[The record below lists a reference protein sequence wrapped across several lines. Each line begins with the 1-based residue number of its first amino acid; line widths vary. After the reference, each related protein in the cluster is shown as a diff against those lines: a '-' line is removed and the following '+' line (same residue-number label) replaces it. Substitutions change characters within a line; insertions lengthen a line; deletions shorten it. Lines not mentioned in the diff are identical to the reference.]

1 MTQRKSSN
9 DVAGFRLFERDGG
22 VVKLLKSFQTTRY
35 FIVLAQFIEYG
46 LPTGS
51 RPPTYADQFEL
62 CSLCIRKFFS
72 YKLQCPVCN
81 AQATEQDL
89 QNNRLLDEL
98 VINFQAARQQLSKT
112 YFDSPPISPKNPASV
127 KFKAPIEK
135 GQKCNSSVV
144 SHFFQK
150 RPRKS
155 GKADQTGCTRYA
167 SDTDPHLTTVKEEPM
182 DVGEASMQDV
192 VSVKPVDTELHRMS
206 TEEEMPHSSS
216 SPPKD
221 VKPVIKVECP
231 VCSIRVSQPFINKHL
246 DMCLISGEKKESL
259 RSSLGKARRPMGKL
273 VYNLLSQT
281 QLKRRLKECHLS
293 VKGNRDQLIKRHK
306 EFVHMYNAQCDSL
319 NPKSAE
325 EIVKEV
331 EANEKIK
338 NQLQDKAKPVM
349 VFSKNHSEK
358 EIDDVHSTYRKQ
370 HSSDFSRLVAQVRGR
385 LDTTRKTL
393 IKDDA
398 AAAGGEDVE
407 QTPSAA
413 QGADPMN
420 SLDIKLEGEEEKET
434 SVRGIVLSNSPTY
447 SEVSVSSATERTS
460 VKKRSSCSQKSI
472 AASSTA
478 LGKRHRKT

>member
-1 MTQRKSSN
+1 MAFQPEADLPPMLTSLNNVDALLRCPICFDFFNTTMMTKCSHN
-9 DVAGFRLFERDGG
+9 F
-22 VVKLLKSFQTTRY
+22 
-35 FIVLAQFIEYG
+35 
-46 LPTGS
+46 
-51 RPPTYADQFEL
+51 

-81 AQATEQDL
+81 TQATEQDL

-155 GKADQTGCTRYA
+155 PGKAYQTGCTLYA

-192 VSVKPVDTELHRMS
+192 VSVKPVDIELHRMS
-206 TEEEMPHSSS
+206 TEEVMPHSSS

-306 EFVHMYNAQCDSL
+306 EFVHIYNAQCDSL

-358 EIDDVHSTYRKQ
+358 EIDDVHSTY
-370 HSSDFSRLVAQVRGR
+370 S
-385 LDTTRKTL
+385 KTP
-393 IKDDA
+393 A
-398 AAAGGEDVE
+398 
-407 QTPSAA
+407 TPSAPPA
-413 QGADPMN
+413 EESPSEPKPSTSQVE
-420 SLDIKLEGEEEKET
+420 SL
-434 SVRGIVLSNSPTY
+434 
-447 SEVSVSSATERTS
+447 SSATNPS
-460 VKKRSSCSQKSI
+460 HF
-472 AASSTA
+472 AS
-478 LGKRHRKT
+478 LRRQC

>member
-1 MTQRKSSN
+1 MALQHETHLPPSLTSLKNVDALLRCPICFDYLNTTMMTKCSHN
-9 DVAGFRLFERDGG
+9 F
-22 VVKLLKSFQTTRY
+22 
-35 FIVLAQFIEYG
+35 
-46 LPTGS
+46 
-51 RPPTYADQFEL
+51 
-62 CSLCIRKFFS
+62 CSLCVRKFFS

-112 YFDSPPISPKNPASV
+112 HFDSPPISPKNPASV
-127 KFKAPIEK
+127 KFKATRDK
-135 GQKCNSSVV
+135 GQKCSSSDV

-155 GKADQTGCTRYA
+155 PGKVDQTGSTRYA
-167 SDTDPHLTTVKEEPM
+167 SDTDLHLSIVKEEPM
-182 DVGEASMQDV
+182 DVGEASYQDV
-192 VSVKPVDTELHRMS
+192 SLKPVDTELHRPN

-216 SPPKD
+216 SPLKD

-246 DMCLISGEKKESL
+246 DMCLTSGEKKESL

-273 VYNLLSQT
+273 VYNLLSQAE
-281 QLKRRLKECHLS
+281 LKRRLKEQNLS
-293 VKGNRDQLIKRHK
+293 VKGTRDQLIKRHQ
-306 EFVHMYNAQCDSL
+306 EFVHLYNAQCDSL
-319 NPKSAE
+319 NPKPAE

-338 NQLQDKAKPVM
+338 NQLQSKAKPVM

-358 EIDDVHSTYRKQ
+358 EIDAVHSLYRKQ

-393 IKDDA
+393 IIEDV
-398 AAAGGEDVE
+398 AGGEDAE
-407 QTPSAA
+407 QTASAA
-413 QGADPMN
+413 QSSDSRN
-420 SLDIKLEGEEEKET
+420 SLDIKFEGEEENET
-434 SVRGIVLSNSPTY
+434 SVRGIILSNSPTY
-447 SEVSVSSATERTS
+447 SDVSVSSSISDIFAPDPLQTDVTERTS
-460 VKKRSSCSQKSI
+460 VEKWSSCSQKSF
-472 AASSTA
+472 AASSSA